1 MASRCIAKGEEICQV
16 YQGHFG
22 DTTREKRRRIL
33 EEVYHFQCRCT
44 ACVGEF
50 PLAKDLPNTFSQMAD
65 TIIDEKEAE
74 SYLKWIKEKMK
85 RFSLDRSCSVFNA
98 KFRTLINLEM
108 ECKEAQ
114 SHIEIIRNILKILD
128 GYKEAVNDEL
138 NILIAKNDIP
148 AVLQL
153 HFDRQ
158 KMVSTFLKRPHKMF
172 LSGRMAIANCLWAQY
187 GSISYGTK
195 RSALFGTYL

>member
-1 MASRCIAKGEEICQV
+1 
-16 YQGHFG
+16 
-22 DTTREKRRRIL
+22 
-33 EEVYHFQCRCT
+33 
-44 ACVGEF
+44 
-50 PLAKDLPNTFSQMAD
+50 MAD

-74 SYLKWIKEKMK
+74 SYLKAIKEKMII
-85 RFSLDRSCSVFNA
+85 FSFDKSCSVSTT
-98 KFRTLINLEM
+98 KFIKLINLEM
-108 ECKEAQ
+108 ECKDAQ
-114 SHIEIIRNILKILD
+114 SHMQIILKIFKILE

-138 NILIAKNDIP
+138 TILIAKNDIN

-158 KMVSTFLKRPHKMF
+158 KMVSIFLKQPHKMF
-172 LSGRMAIANCLWAQY
+172 LSGRMAIANCLWAQH